1 MELAVVNVAESQELK
16 GDAGV
21 FAKKVICGW
30 IQKSLKKVS
39 KNEKKNLCHQYHRL
53 SVMS

>member
-21 FAKKVICGW
+21 FAKKVIRGW
-30 IQKSLKKVS
+30 IQKSLKKR
-39 KNEKKNLCHQYHRL
+39 KKRKKKFCHQYHRL
-53 SVMS
+53 